1 MHIEK
6 DALSLRIAALT
17 VFGIAMGFLEAA
29 VVVYLRDLFYPE
41 GFAFPLKP
49 MSLHALSTEYLR
61 EIATIVMLFCVSI
74 FGGRN
79 AYERFSIF
87 LYSFGIWDIFYYLWL
102 KVLLDWPPSL
112 FTYDILFL
120 IPVVWVAPVLAP
132 VICSITMI
140 GIAGFIFSVTQKG
153 YDVVIRAH
161 QRVLLIT
168 GVFLMFSTFVWD
180 FSGIILRGGFI
191 GTFWTLSADPAFH
204 KIVAEY
210 VPTSFQ
216 WPLFAA
222 GEFLIVISLVSFGKG
237 MNKKFSVKKK

>member
-1 MHIEK
+1 MEK
-6 DALSLRIAALT
+6 DSFRLRIASLT

-61 EIATIVMLFCVSI
+61 EIATIVMLFCMSI

-79 AYERFSIF
+79 YYERFSIF
-87 LYSFGIWDIFYYLWL
+87 LYSFGIWDIFYYIWL

-112 FTYDILFL
+112 FTFDILFL

-140 GIAGFIFSVTQKG
+140 GIAWCICSVSQR
-153 YDVVIRAH
+153 YYRVVIRTH
-161 QRVLLIT
+161 QGVLFIA
-168 GVFLMFSTFVWD
+168 GVFLIFITFIWD
-180 FSGIILRGGFI
+180 FSGIIIRGGFI
-191 GTFWTLSADPAFH
+191 DKFWTLSADPAFRQ
-204 KIVAEY
+204 IVAEY
-210 VPTSFQ
+210 VPTAFQ

-222 GEFLIVISLVSFGKG
+222 GELLILISLVYFCKG
-237 MNKKFSVKKK
+237 TDKTSS

>member
-1 MHIEK
+1 MCVGK
-6 DALSLRIAALT
+6 DSLRLRIFSLT

-61 EIATIVMLFCVSI
+61 EIATIVMLLCVSI

-79 AYERFSIF
+79 ACERFSIF
-87 LYSFGIWDIFYYLWL
+87 LFSFGIWDIFYYVWL
-102 KVLLDWPPSL
+102 KVLLDWPASL

-120 IPVVWVAPVLAP
+120 IPVAWIAPVLAP

-140 GIAGFIFSVTQKG
+140 GIAGCIISLTQNG
-153 YDVVIRAH
+153 YAVVIRPH
-161 QRVLLIT
+161 QCIVFIAGVLLI
-168 GVFLMFSTFVWD
+168 FITFIWD
-180 FSGIILRGGFI
+180 FSRIILHGGFI
-191 GTFWTLSADPAFH
+191 GKLWTLSADPDFQR
-204 KIVAEY
+204 IVAEY
-210 VPTSFQ
+210 VPNAFQ

-222 GEFLIVISLVSFGKG
+222 GEGLIVFSLVSFCRSSEK
-237 MNKKFSVKKK
+237 VRT